1 MGGVQIPIT
10 SELKATWQDILDQL
24 GGASRRLF
32 MASVTKAVGK
42 GAASMVERE
51 MGWNR
56 NTVRKGLHELESG
69 IVCLEATSL
78 RGRKPLEASLPNL
91 EADLREMGE
100 GASQTDP
107 TFRTT
112 QLYRRLTAGEAR
124 RRLIEEKGYD
134 PKSVPSERSLR
145 RKLSALGFKPRRVA
159 KSKPLRKVPE
169 TDAIFETVRR
179 INAEADSD
187 PGTVRLSID
196 TKTTVP
202 IGNLSRGGRSRR
214 TQAALDHDLEPE
226 AKLAPFGIHRPDSSE
241 TWLFF
246 TTGSVTADFMAD
258 RLAEIWPTLK
268 KTVILHIPSS
278 STPTTDR
285 KTAGGGPSGSGGS
298 SSSARSTE

>member
-1 MGGVQIPIT
+1 MQIPIT
-10 SELKATWQDILDQL
+10 AELKATWQGLLDQL
-24 GGASRRLF
+24 NGAARRLF
-32 MASVTKAVGK
+32 MASIIKAAGK

-51 MGWNR
+51 MGWSR
-56 NTVRKGLHELESG
+56 NTIRKGMRELDSG
-69 IVCLEATSL
+69 IVCASATSL
-78 RGRKPLEASLPNL
+78 RGRKPLESSLPNL

-134 PKSVPSERSLR
+134 PQTVPSERSLR

-169 TDAIFETVRR
+169 TDAIFDAVHR
-179 INAEADSD
+179 INQEADAD

-202 IGNLSRGGRSRR
+202 IGNLSRGGKSRR
-214 TQAALDHDLEPE
+214 PQAALDHDLEPE
-226 AKLAPFGIHRPDSSE
+226 AKLTPFGIHRPDSAE

-258 RLAEIWPTLK
+258 RLHEIWPTLK

-278 STPTTDR
+278 STPTTDP
-285 KTAGGGPSGSGGS
+285 KTAAGAPNGS
-298 SSSARSTE
+298 SGLLNSALSTT